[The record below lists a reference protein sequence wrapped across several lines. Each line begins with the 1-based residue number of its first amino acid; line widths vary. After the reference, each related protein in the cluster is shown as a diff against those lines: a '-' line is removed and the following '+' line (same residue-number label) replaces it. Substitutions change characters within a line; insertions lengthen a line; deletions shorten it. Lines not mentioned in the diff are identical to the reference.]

1 MKSVLFTA
9 SINEEYMALD
19 ENGEVIDRFK
29 DVNSLYEFVKEK
41 TEEGKR
47 IKIKEPEEVY
57 FLLRELRLKLTI
69 RMNGL

>member
-1 MKSVLFTA
+1 
-9 SINEEYMALD
+9 MALD

-47 IKIKEPEEVY
+47 IKIKGPEEVY
-57 FLLRELRLKLTI
+57 FLL
-69 RMNGL
+69 